1 MPRRFLN
8 HMEKHLLSFPFMVL
22 LVPFKCVLW
31 LDWFHFNEMDVF
43 SIVLLGFGLAMDSFA
58 VSITS
63 GITLKSVRVRD
74 ASKIAVFFGLFQAGM
89 PVLGW
94 LAGSSLADLVSGVD
108 HWVAFGLLSFIG
120 GKMIYESVREKENGK
135 EFNPLSLHVLLMFS
149 IATSIDAFAV
159 GVSFAFLRVPI
170 LHPVI
175 VIGAITFSLSF
186 LGVYAGN
193 RFGQIFKNKVKLLGG
208 IILIGIGVK
217 ILLEDLL
224 WSTPF

>member
-1 MPRRFLN
+1 
-8 HMEKHLLSFPFMVL
+8 MEKHLLSFPFMVL
-22 LVPFKCVLW
+22 LVSFKYCVFW

-63 GITLKSVRVRD
+63 GITLKIVRVRD
-74 ASKIAVFFGLFQAGM
+74 AAKIAVFFGLFQAGM

-94 LAGSSLADLVSGVD
+94 LAGSSLTDLVSGVD

-193 RFGQIFKNKVKLLGG
+193 RFGQIFKNRVKLLGG

-224 WSTPF
+224 WGTPF